1 MDSFELSLESNEILN
16 LCYLRLEEKEDAIKE
31 NKECSRSIEVDII
44 QTRVWLLNG
53 IILLVLGA
61 LVLTYSLLQ
70 KNAYGSFFVAL
81 CLHLFSLSFIITGC
95 GCILNVWFLK
105 KSRNKTVLNATTEQ
119 KRSGHFSTTP
129 AANVALDTNSLCT
142 LRGLYAR
149 RLPGGIVA
157 FQFRL
162 MDDRISCGVSVTL
175 VFGAD
180 IQCLV

>member
-16 LCYLRLEEKEDAIKE
+16 LCYLRLEEKDAIKE

-53 IILLVLGA
+53 TILLVLGA

-95 GCILNVWFLK
+95 GCILNVWFLI
-105 KSRNKTVLNATTEQ
+105 KSRNKIVLNATTGQ
-119 KRSGHFSTTP
+119 KRSVLFFQVIRQIVCPTLKSSVFQNAMNGIESTKT
-129 AANVALDTNSLCT
+129 
-142 LRGLYAR
+142 
-149 RLPGGIVA
+149 
-157 FQFRL
+157 
-162 MDDRISCGVSVTL
+162 
-175 VFGAD
+175 
-180 IQCLV
+180 